1 MIALATDCLVF
12 RMATGES
19 VPFSADAISDEL
31 VGEHDNVYDS
41 ELVGHAANAVF
52 HYFKHELGYQTVT
65 VGEFA
70 AALDKVLHGLKLN
83 ERGGS
88 EGDRAGL
95 IRESD
100 LCVLARECG
109 PGGEL
114 AFFPK
119 LREEL
124 RQHLQHGCRV
134 IRFRGLRR
142 CAKQLC
148 GAHRWS
154 VKCQAVQEQIVGYLR
169 KCLRA
174 ECEGQEL
181 ALVIE

>member
-1 MIALATDCLVF
+1 MIALAMDCLVF

-19 VPFSADAISDEL
+19 VPYSAEGISGEL
-31 VGEHDNVYDS
+31 VGEHDSVYDP

-70 AALDKVLHGLKLN
+70 AALDKVLHGLKLD
-83 ERGGS
+83 ERGGN
-88 EGDRAGL
+88 GGRTGL
-95 IRESD
+95 VRESD
-100 LCVLARECG
+100 LSALAQECG
-109 PGGEL
+109 TGGEL

-124 RQHLQHGCRV
+124 RQLLQQNCRV
-134 IRFRGLRR
+134 IRFRGLRQ
-142 CAKQLC
+142 CAKQLR

-154 VKCQAVQEQIVGYLR
+154 LKCQTMQEQIVEYLR

-181 ALVIE
+181 ALVVE

>member
-1 MIALATDCLVF
+1 MIALAMDCLVF

-31 VGEHDNVYDS
+31 VGEHDSVYDS

-70 AALDKVLHGLKLN
+70 AALDKVLHGLKLD
-83 ERGGS
+83 ERGGNS
-88 EGDRAGL
+88 NRTGL
-95 IRESD
+95 VRESD
-100 LCVLARECG
+100 LRALARECST
-109 PGGEL
+109 GEL

-124 RQHLQHGCRV
+124 RQHLQHGGRV
-134 IRFRGLRR
+134 IRFCGLRQ
-142 CAKQLC
+142 CAKRLC

-154 VKCQAVQEQIVGYLR
+154 VKCQAMQEHIVEYLR
-169 KCLRA
+169 NCLRA

-181 ALVIE
+181 ALVVE

>member
-70 AALDKVLHGLKLN
+70 AALDKVLHGLKLG
-83 ERGGS
+83 ERGDKG
-88 EGDRAGL
+88 AGL

-100 LCVLARECG
+100 LGVLARDCG
-109 PGGEL
+109 TGGEL

-119 LREEL
+119 VRGEL
-124 RQHLQHGCRV
+124 RQHLQEGCRV
-134 IRFRGLRR
+134 IRFHGMRQ
-142 CAKQLC
+142 CAKRLC
-148 GAHRWS
+148 GAHRWT
-154 VKCQAVQEQIVGYLR
+154 VKCQMMQEQIVEYLR

-174 ECEGQEL
+174 ECQGREL